1 MLQLARNSES
11 DVAYDESLEAVSG
24 SDDNATSGRDNIY
37 TISASGESIMFYSIS
52 EESYK
57 TIERFENVYFD

>member
-1 MLQLARNSES
+1 M
-11 DVAYDESLEAVSG
+11 AYNESLEAVSG

-57 TIERFENVYFD
+57 TIERFENVYFN